1 MLTNAYP
8 LLTLA
13 IILVAGVL
21 SGQLAR
27 RIHLPTVTGQIFAG
41 IVLGPAVLNVAG
53 IEAIHSLHPITYFAL
68 GLIAVAVG
76 NHLNLKKLRHARRR
90 LVWLLL
96 LEATLTPLLVFVAVF
111 LVADVSWD
119 FAFLLSAMAISTA
132 PATIVALVKEA
143 RARGIFVNT
152 LMAAVALNNIACI
165 AIFEMARTAS
175 RVSGAGEDAPGL
187 HRVLVNPFLQLGMGI
202 ALGFAAGA
210 LLILA
215 TRKLVRSDQLATASM
230 AAILFT
236 AGLADYVGVSSLL
249 ACLFL
254 GMALANFTPDKDE
267 IGHTVFANF
276 ESAIFAIFF
285 TVAGMELDF
294 GYLKPAGLLVA
305 VVIVARLVGKILAGN
320 LAMRLAH
327 APENVRRNLGLAL
340 VPQAGVA
347 VGLVLLVQEDPALE
361 SISSLFLAVGLTSVM
376 LNEVIG
382 PILTR
387 IALQR
392 SGEAGMDRARLIDF
406 IHEEHIL
413 VDLKARNKEEAITR
427 LVDHLLSTTRLKIDR
442 DRFLQNVLEREEEI
456 STCVGQG
463 LSIPHGELEE
473 GDEILGV
480 MGISREGLDFQ
491 TPDGEPIHCMVLLA
505 TPKSRRDRHL
515 EVVAALAR
523 AIGFDPNV
531 RQQLFNARSPA
542 HVCDLL
548 HAEEAT
554 DFNYF
559 LEEPSKA

>member
-1 MLTNAYP
+1 MQTNAYP

-21 SGQLAR
+21 SGQLVK
-27 RIHLPTVTGQIFAG
+27 RIHLPAVTGQILAG
-41 IVLGPAVLNVAG
+41 ILIGPSVLNIAG
-53 IEAIHSLHPITYFAL
+53 IEAIRGLHPITYFAL

-76 NHLNLKKLRHARRR
+76 NHLNLKKLRNARRR
-90 LVWLLL
+90 LIWLLL
-96 LEATLTPLLVFVAVF
+96 LEATLTPILVFVAVMV
-111 LVADVSWD
+111 VADVSWN
-119 FAFLLSAMAISTA
+119 FAFLLAAMAVSTA
-132 PATIVALVKEA
+132 PATIVALVKES

-152 LMAAVALNNIACI
+152 LMAAVALNNMACI
-165 AIFEMARTAS
+165 AIFEMAHTAS
-175 RVSGAGEDAPGL
+175 RVSAATEDAPGL
-187 HRVLVNPFLQLGMGI
+187 YRVLIDPFIELGVG
-202 ALGFAAGA
+202 ALLGFAMGA

-215 TRKLVRSDQLATASM
+215 TRRLVRSDQLATASM

-236 AGLADYVGVSSLL
+236 AGVADYMGVSSLL

-294 GYLKPAGLLVA
+294 RYLKPAGLLVL
-305 VVIVARLVGKILAGN
+305 VVIVARLVGKIAAGN

-327 APENVRRNLGLAL
+327 APRNVRQNLGLAL

-347 VGLVLLVQEDPALE
+347 VGLVLLVQEEPTLA

-376 LNEVIG
+376 LNEIIG

-392 SGEAGMDRARLIDF
+392 SGEVGMDRARLIDF
-406 IHEEHIL
+406 LHEEHIL
-413 VDLKARNKEEAITR
+413 VDLDATTKTEAITR
-427 LVDHLLSTTRLKIDR
+427 LVDHLISTVNVKIDR
-442 DRFLQNVLEREEEI
+442 ERFLRSVLEREEEI

-463 LSIPHGELEE
+463 LAIPHGVLEE
-473 GDEILGV
+473 GDQIVGV
-480 MGISREGLDFQ
+480 MGINRKGMAFD
-491 TPDGEPIHCMVLLA
+491 TPDGEPIHCMVLLG
-505 TPKSRRDRHL
+505 TPQSQRDRHL
-515 EVVAALAR
+515 EVIAALAR
-523 AIGFDPNV
+523 AVGFDPNV
-531 RQQLFNARSPA
+531 RQQLFNAKSPA

-548 HAEEAT
+548 HAEDAA

-559 LEEPSKA
+559 LEEASTA